1 MLEGEREKGVR
12 GTVFKSD
19 DPKRPEGKPVHW
31 VYSLLQGHWRKVAFS
46 LCASVVAGASNSALL
61 AFINSAVQE
70 TGHFIP
76 ALAWAFGGLCVV
88 ALVSSVLSQ
97 VLLTRIG
104 QEWALDFRM
113 RLCRSILS
121 APLGEL
127 QRLGRHR
134 LLATLT
140 EDIEAIT
147 STCLNV
153 PALSINLAMVIG
165 CLCYL
170 GWLSWEL
177 LLMVLVFITVGIT
190 TFQLFQ
196 NRAIRSLRAA
206 RAGTDSLFNHF
217 RALTEGI
224 KELKMHRQRRHIF
237 VEDQLYPTGDQ
248 IRRDLNRGIY
258 TYTVAEQLGNL
269 LFYVMIGLIL
279 FAVPGVRETS
289 PQAMMG
295 YTLGLLYLMTP
306 LSTLMQALPALGE
319 GIVALQKIDALGLSL
334 VDHLHEDEQPN
345 GFAALS
351 KPGILELSGISH
363 RYYHERDDHSFVL
376 GPLDLT
382 LHPGELVF
390 LIGGNGSGKTTLALL
405 LVGLYVPEQGH
416 IRLNGE
422 LITDAN
428 REAYRQQFTAVFAD
442 PYLFESLLGYEE
454 VDIEQR
460 AREVLVQLQLEHKV
474 RIEKSRFS
482 TLDLSQGQCK
492 RMVLLSAYL
501 DNRPFCVF
509 DEWAADQDPIFKKVF
524 YTKLLPDLK
533 RQGKAVVVITHDDQY
548 FDLADRC
555 IKLVDGQLIDHARDI
570 STIGLAARTA

>member
-1 MLEGEREKGVR
+1 MSE
-12 GTVFKSD
+12 SD
-19 DPKRPEGKPVHW
+19 DPKQRPGKKPAHL
-31 VYSLLQGHWRKVAFS
+31 VYRLLRRYWRQVAFS

-70 TGHFIP
+70 TGHFVP

-97 VLLTRIG
+97 VLLIRIG
-104 QEWALDFRM
+104 QEWALDLRM

-121 APLGEL
+121 APLGQL
-127 QRLGRHR
+127 HRLGRHR

-140 EDIEAIT
+140 KDIEAI
-147 STCLNV
+147 SATCLAV
-153 PALSINLAMVIG
+153 PVLSINLAMIIG

-177 LLMVLVFITVGIT
+177 LLMVLLFITVGVT
-190 TFQLFQ
+190 TFHFFQ
-196 NRAIRSLRAA
+196 NRALHSLQAA
-206 RAGTDSLFNHF
+206 RTGIDNLFNHF

-224 KELKMHRQRRHIF
+224 KELKMHRQRRRMF
-237 VEDQLYPTGDQ
+237 VKDHLRATGDQ
-248 IRRDLNRGIY
+248 IRHDLNRAVY
-258 TYTVAEQLGNL
+258 TYTAAEHVDSL
-269 LFYVMIGLIL
+269 LFYGMIGLVL
-279 FAVPGVRETS
+279 FAMPLVWEVS
-289 PQAMMG
+289 AQALTG
-295 YTLGLLYLMTP
+295 YTLGILYLMTP
-306 LSTLMQALPALGE
+306 LSTFMQALPALGE
-319 GIVALQKIDALGLSL
+319 GVVALQKIDALGLSL
-334 VDHLHEDEQPN
+334 VDHSHEDEQPD

-351 KPGILELSGISH
+351 KSCFLELRGVSH
-363 RYYHERDDHSFVL
+363 RYYDEKDDHSFVL
-376 GPLDLT
+376 GPIDLT

-405 LVGLYVPEQGH
+405 LLGLYAPEQGH

-422 LITDAN
+422 LITDVN
-428 REAYRQQFTAVFAD
+428 REAYRQQFTAVFAE
-442 PYLFESLLGYEE
+442 PYLFEFLLGYED

-474 RIEKSRFS
+474 RIEKGRFS
-482 TLDLSQGQCK
+482 TLDLSQGQRK

-533 RQGKAVVVITHDDQY
+533 RQGKTVVVITHDEQY
-548 FDLADRC
+548 FGIADRC
-555 IKLVDGQLIDHARDI
+555 IKLADGQLADHARNI
-570 STIGLAARTA
+570 ATIGAAARIA

>member
-1 MLEGEREKGVR
+1 MAR
-12 GTVFKSD
+12 GTVFELD
-19 DPKRPEGKPVHW
+19 DSKRPGGKPMHR
-31 VYSLLQGHWRKVAFS
+31 VYSLLQGHRRKVAFS
-46 LCASVVAGASNSALL
+46 MSASVVAGVSSSALL
-61 AFINSAVQE
+61 TFINSAVQE

-76 ALAWAFGGLCVV
+76 ALAWAFGGLCLV
-88 ALVSSVLSQ
+88 ALVSGVLSK
-97 VLLTRIG
+97 VLLTGVG

-121 APLGEL
+121 APLVQL

-134 LLATLT
+134 LLAVLT

-147 STCLNV
+147 TTCLVV

-177 LLMVLVFITVGIT
+177 LLMVLLLIALGVTA
-190 TFQLFQ
+190 FQFFQ
-196 NRAIRSLRAA
+196 NRALRSLKAA

-237 VEDQLYPTGDQ
+237 VEDQLRDTGDQ
-248 IRRDLNRGIY
+248 IRRDLNRAIY
-258 TYTVAEQLGNL
+258 TYTVAEHLGNL
-269 LFYVMIGLIL
+269 LFYGMIGLIL
-279 FAVPGVRETS
+279 FAVPVVRETS
-289 PQAMMG
+289 PQAMTG

-319 GIVALQKIDALGLSL
+319 GVVALQKIDALGLSL
-334 VDHLHEDEQPN
+334 VDHLHKDEQPD

-351 KPGILELSGISH
+351 KPCILELSGVSH
-363 RYYHERDDHSFVL
+363 RYHHEKDDHSFVL
-376 GPLDLT
+376 GPIDLT

-405 LVGLYVPEQGH
+405 LLGLYAPEQGH
-416 IRLNGE
+416 IRLNDE
-422 LITDAN
+422 LITDVN

-442 PYLFESLLGYEE
+442 PYLFESLLGYED

-474 RIEKSRFS
+474 RIEKGRFS
-482 TLDLSQGQCK
+482 TLDLSQGQRK
-492 RMVLLSAYL
+492 RLVLLSAYL

-524 YTKLLPDLK
+524 YTKLLLDLK
-533 RQGKAVVVITHDDQY
+533 GQGKTVVVITHDDQY
-548 FDLADRC
+548 FGIADRC
-555 IKLVDGQLIDHARDI
+555 IKLVDGQIIDYAKDI
-570 STIGLAARTA
+570 STRLAARTA

>member
-1 MLEGEREKGVR
+1 MAR
-12 GTVFKSD
+12 GRVFKSN
-19 DPKRPEGKPVHW
+19 DPNRPGEKPMHW

-46 LCASVVAGASNSALL
+46 VGASIVAGASNSALL

-70 TGHFIP
+70 TGHFVP
-76 ALAWAFGGLCVV
+76 VLAWAFAGLCVV
-88 ALVSSVLSQ
+88 ALVSGVLSK
-97 VLLTRIG
+97 VLLARVG

-140 EDIEAIT
+140 EDIEAI
-147 STCLNV
+147 SAMCLAV
-153 PALSINLAMVIG
+153 PVLSINLAMVIG

-177 LLMVLVFITVGIT
+177 LLMVLLFITVGVT
-190 TFQLFQ
+190 TFHFFQ
-196 NRAIRSLRAA
+196 NRALRSLQAA
-206 RAGTDSLFNHF
+206 RTGIDSLFNHF

-224 KELKMHRQRRHIF
+224 KELKMHRQRRHMF
-237 VEDQLYPTGDQ
+237 VKDHLRATGDQ
-248 IRRDLNRGIY
+248 IRHDLNRAIY
-258 TYTVAEQLGNL
+258 TYTVAEHVDSL
-269 LFYVMIGLIL
+269 LFYGMIGLVL
-279 FAVPGVRETS
+279 FAVPLVWETS
-289 PQAMMG
+289 AQALTG

-319 GIVALQKIDALGLSL
+319 GVVALQKIDALGLSL
-334 VDHLHEDEQPN
+334 VDHLHEDEQSD
-345 GFAALS
+345 GFAALN
-351 KPGILELSGISH
+351 KPCLLELSGVSH
-363 RYYHERDDHSFVL
+363 RYHHEKDDHSFVL
-376 GPLDLT
+376 GPIDLT
-382 LHPGELVF
+382 LHPGELAF

-405 LVGLYVPEQGH
+405 LLGLYAPEQGH

-422 LITDAN
+422 LITDVN

-442 PYLFESLLGYEE
+442 PYLFESLLGYED

-474 RIEKSRFS
+474 WIEKGRFS
-482 TLDLSQGQCK
+482 TLDLSQGQRK

-501 DNRPFCVF
+501 DNRPFHVF

-533 RQGKAVVVITHDDQY
+533 RQGKTVVVITHDDQY
-548 FDLADRC
+548 FGIADRC

>member
-1 MLEGEREKGVR
+1 MAR
-12 GTVFKSD
+12 GRVFKSN
-19 DPKRPEGKPVHW
+19 DPNRPGGKPMHW

-46 LCASVVAGASNSALL
+46 MGASVVAGISSSALL

-70 TGHFIP
+70 TGHFVP

-88 ALVSSVLSQ
+88 ALVSGILSK
-97 VLLTRIG
+97 LLLARVG

-147 STCLNV
+147 ATCLAV

-170 GWLSWEL
+170 SWLSWKL
-177 LLMVLVFITVGIT
+177 LLMVLLFIAAGVTMVQ
-190 TFQLFQ
+190 FFQ
-196 NRAIRSLRAA
+196 NRALHALQAA

-217 RALTEGI
+217 RVLIEGI

-237 VEDQLYPTGDQ
+237 VEDQLRATGDQ
-248 IRRDLNRGIY
+248 IRRDLYRGIY
-258 TYTVAEQLGNL
+258 TYTVAEHLGNL
-269 LFYVMIGLIL
+269 LFYGMIGFIL
-279 FAVPGVRETS
+279 FAVPVVWETS
-289 PQAMMG
+289 LHAMTG

-306 LSTLMQALPALGE
+306 LSTLMRALPVLG
-319 GIVALQKIDALGLSL
+319 GGVVALQKIDALGLSL
-334 VDHLHEDEQPN
+334 VDHLHEDKQPDSL
-345 GFAALS
+345 AALR
-351 KPGILELSGISH
+351 KPGLLELSDVSH

-376 GPLDLT
+376 GPIDLT

-422 LITDAN
+422 LITEVN

-442 PYLFESLLGYEE
+442 PYLFESLLGYED

-474 RIEKSRFS
+474 RIEKGRFS
-482 TLDLSQGQCK
+482 TLDLSQGQRK
-492 RMVLLSAYL
+492 RLVLLSAYL

-533 RQGKAVVVITHDDQY
+533 RQGKTVVVITHDDQY
-548 FDLADRC
+548 FGIADRC
-555 IKLVDGQLIDHARDI
+555 IKLVDGQLIDHAKDVSTYWI
-570 STIGLAARTA
+570 SRADRLTSTPSTY

>member
-1 MLEGEREKGVR
+1 MSE
-12 GTVFKSD
+12 SD
-19 DPKRPEGKPVHW
+19 DPKQRPGKKPAHL
-31 VYSLLQGHWRKVAFS
+31 VYRLLRRYWRQVAFS
-46 LCASVVAGASNSALL
+46 LCASVVTGASNSALL

-97 VLLTRIG
+97 VLLIRIG
-104 QEWALDFRM
+104 QEWALDLRM

-121 APLGEL
+121 APLGQL
-127 QRLGRHR
+127 HRLGRHR

-140 EDIEAIT
+140 KDIEAI
-147 STCLNV
+147 SATCLAV
-153 PALSINLAMVIG
+153 PVLSINLAMIIG

-177 LLMVLVFITVGIT
+177 LLMVLLFITVGVT
-190 TFQLFQ
+190 TFHFFQ
-196 NRAIRSLRAA
+196 NRALHSLQAA
-206 RAGTDSLFNHF
+206 RTGIDNLFNHF

-224 KELKMHRQRRHIF
+224 KELKMHRQRRRMF
-237 VEDQLYPTGDQ
+237 VKDHLRATGDQ
-248 IRRDLNRGIY
+248 IRHDLNRAVY
-258 TYTVAEQLGNL
+258 TYTAAEHVDSL
-269 LFYVMIGLIL
+269 LFYGMIGLVL
-279 FAVPGVRETS
+279 FAMPLVWEVS
-289 PQAMMG
+289 AQALTG
-295 YTLGLLYLMTP
+295 YTLGILYLMTP
-306 LSTLMQALPALGE
+306 LSTFMQALPALGE
-319 GIVALQKIDALGLSL
+319 GVVALQKIDALGLSL
-334 VDHLHEDEQPN
+334 VDHSHEDEQPD

-351 KPGILELSGISH
+351 KSCFLELRGVSH
-363 RYYHERDDHSFVL
+363 RYYDEKDDHSFVL
-376 GPLDLT
+376 GPIDLT

-405 LVGLYVPEQGH
+405 LLGLYAPEQGH

-422 LITDAN
+422 LITDVN
-428 REAYRQQFTAVFAD
+428 REAYRQQFTAVFAE
-442 PYLFESLLGYEE
+442 PYLFEFLLGYED

-474 RIEKSRFS
+474 RIEKGRFS
-482 TLDLSQGQCK
+482 TLDLSQGQRK

-533 RQGKAVVVITHDDQY
+533 RQGKTVVVITHDEQY
-548 FDLADRC
+548 FGIADRC
-555 IKLVDGQLIDHARDI
+555 IKLADGQLADHARNI
-570 STIGLAARTA
+570 ATIGAAARIA

>member
-1 MLEGEREKGVR
+1 MAR
-12 GTVFKSD
+12 GTVFESD
-19 DPKRPEGKPVHW
+19 DPKRPGGKPVHW
-31 VYSLLQGHWRKVAFS
+31 VYSLLQGHWRKVTLS
-46 LCASVVAGASNSALL
+46 VGASVVAGVSSSALL
-61 AFINSAVQE
+61 AFINSAMQQ
-70 TGHFIP
+70 TGHSIS

-88 ALVSSVLSQ
+88 TLVSGVLSQ
-97 VLLTRIG
+97 VLLIGVG

-121 APLGEL
+121 APLGQL

-134 LLATLT
+134 LLAALT

-147 STCLNV
+147 TTCMAV

-177 LLMVLVFITVGIT
+177 LLMVLVFIAVSVT

-196 NRAIRSLRAA
+196 NRALRSLRAA
-206 RAGTDSLFNHF
+206 RAGTDNLFNHF

-224 KELKMHRQRRHIF
+224 KELKMHRQRRDIF
-237 VEDQLYPTGDQ
+237 VEDQLRVTGDQ

-258 TYTVAEQLGNL
+258 TYTVAEHLGNL
-269 LFYVMIGLIL
+269 LFYGMIGLIL
-279 FAVPGVRETS
+279 FAAPVVWETS
-289 PQAMMG
+289 PQAMTG

-306 LSTLMQALPALGE
+306 LSTLMQTLPALGQ
-319 GIVALQKIDALGLSL
+319 GVVALQKIDALGLSL

-345 GFAALS
+345 GFATLS
-351 KPGILELSGISH
+351 KPRLLELSGVSH
-363 RYYHERDDHSFVL
+363 RYHHEKDDHSFVL
-376 GPLDLT
+376 GSIDLT

-405 LVGLYVPEQGH
+405 LLGLYAPEQGH

-422 LITDAN
+422 LITDVN
-428 REAYRQQFTAVFAD
+428 REAYRQQFTAVFAE
-442 PYLFESLLGYEE
+442 PYLFESLLGYEDI
-454 VDIEQR
+454 DIEQR

-524 YTKLLPDLK
+524 YTKLLLDLK
-533 RQGKAVVVITHDDQY
+533 RQGKTVVVITHDDQY
-548 FDLADRC
+548 FGIADRC
-555 IKLVDGQLIDHARDI
+555 IKLVDGQIIDYAKDI
-570 STIGLAARTA
+570 STRLAARTA